1 VGGRWVASNGVG
13 WTGRIE
19 TVFDELVTGDQV
31 AGADDGAL
39 IDAITGWARA
49 EATVTAHRLA
59 AIAELAGRRCGA
71 ELAASREQWACDGWD
86 SAAAEIAAALTIG
99 HRAIPRRPIPA
110 RTAAP
115 STATPK
121 PKRKSDPTPLL
132 NPLTPLPCPKPTLRP
147 RSPPLPPLPPLGP
160 PAAPPPR

>member
-1 VGGRWVASNGVG
+1 
-13 WTGRIE
+13 
-19 TVFDELVTGDQV
+19 VFDELVTGDQV
-31 AGADDGAL
+31 AGADDGTL
-39 IDAITGWARA
+39 IDAIT
-49 EATVTAHRLA
+49 
-59 AIAELAGRRCGA
+59 GA